1 MRKLNRHEMIEQ
13 ASKEA
18 QRIQARRPLSREDYA
33 ALDSIVG
40 CTDLDREGAWE
51 EARQAAQKYRS

>member
-1 MRKLNRHEMIEQ
+1 MIEQ